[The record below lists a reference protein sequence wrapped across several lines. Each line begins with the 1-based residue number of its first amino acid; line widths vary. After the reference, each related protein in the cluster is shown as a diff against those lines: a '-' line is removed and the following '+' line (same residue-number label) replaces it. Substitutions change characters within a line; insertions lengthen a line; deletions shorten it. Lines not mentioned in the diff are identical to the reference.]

1 MIAIPRLRR
10 YAAPLGMTILSL
22 ACAEPAAKIK
32 IAAVTTGPEH
42 AVEVTGLSRVT
53 MRTAGKLA
61 PNDSAWP
68 RVLAVYVDQPRAPA
82 IIGRYA
88 VTNGSG
94 IRFTPRFPF
103 TPGVSYR
110 VEVDTSALTATSD
123 PIVTHRFALP
133 ATARPRTTRV
143 VAIHPSAAT
152 LPANL
157 LRWYVELSAPM
168 EMGNALAHVHLMDE
182 AGREVTGAFLAL
194 DQELWDPERRRITLL
209 FDPGRVKRG
218 VRTNVESGAPLVAG
232 RRYRLV
238 IDDAWED
245 GNGAPLAS
253 GAELASDV
261 GPADRQSPDPERWR
275 LTSPAE
281 GSREALQVA
290 FAESLDHA
298 LAARMLSVYDS
309 LGTRLTGVAQLA
321 ANDSVWAF
329 VPERPWADGEHTLRV
344 DSALEDIAGNSVAQ
358 VFDTDRSTD
367 TSGTRTV
374 EGESIRQV
382 RFRVTPA
389 GR

>member
-1 MIAIPRLRR
+1 MRWVLTGVTVGA
-10 YAAPLGMTILSL
+10 L
-22 ACAEPAAKIK
+22 ACGEVPKVQITTT
-32 IAAVTTGPEH
+32 TTGPEH
-42 AVEVTGLSRVT
+42 AVSVSGLSRVT
-53 MRTAGKLA
+53 MRTVGKLT

-68 RVLAVYVDQPRAPA
+68 RVLSVHVDQRGTPA

-103 TPGVSYR
+103 TAGVSYR

-123 PIVTHRFALP
+123 PIVIHRFTLP
-133 ATARPRTTRV
+133 AVVNARTTRV
-143 VAIHPSAAT
+143 VGIHPSSTT
-152 LPANL
+152 LPSNL
-157 LRWYVELSAPM
+157 LRWYIELSAPM
-168 EMGNALAHVHLMDE
+168 ETGNALAHVRLMDE
-182 AGREVTGAFLAL
+182 AGREVPAAFLAL
-194 DQELWDPERRRITLL
+194 DQELWDPERRRLTLL

-238 IDDAWED
+238 IDDAWKD

-253 GAELASDV
+253 GAELAFDV
-261 GPADRQSPDPERWR
+261 GAADRQSPDPERWR

-281 GSREALQVA
+281 GSREALEVA
-290 FAESLDHA
+290 FGESLDHA
-298 LAARMLSVYDS
+298 LATRMLSVYDAR
-309 LGTRLTGVAQLA
+309 GTRLAGVASLM
-321 ANDSVWAF
+321 ANDSLWTF

-358 VFDTDRSTD
+358 VFDADRSADSTRA
-367 TSGTRTV
+367 RTV

-382 RFRVTPA
+382 RFKMKPA
-389 GR
+389 AK